1 MNTFSLSTPFPLG
14 MMIGILGSIL
24 GAGIDFIYS
33 RGNRRTSPIS
43 GFLLLSAGVL
53 NTLIGAAAILISILV
68 TGSVRTALILGLGV
82 LTGFVLGFL
91 TIALLTIFLS
101 KDEAPTDHQE

>member
-33 RGNRRTSPIS
+33 RGNRRTTPIS

>member
-14 MMIGILGSIL
+14 MVIGILGSIL

-33 RGNRRTSPIS
+33 RGNRRTTPIS

-68 TGSVRTALILGLGV
+68 TGSVRTALVLGLGV
-82 LTGFVLGFL
+82 LAGFVLGFL